1 MMKIVDSDILIDR
14 SEKIYSALEALKV
27 VVFNLPPIDKINI
40 DDINQMNAIIWAI
53 SALAEKN
60 EEDIRKYFDY

>member
-27 VVFNLPPIDKINI
+27 AVSKLPPIDKINI

>member
-1 MMKIVDSDILIDR
+1 MKIVDSDILIDR

-27 VVFNLPPIDKINI
+27 AVFKLPPIDKINI

>member
-1 MMKIVDSDILIDR
+1 MKIVDSDILIDR

-27 VVFNLPPIDKINI
+27 VVSELSPIDKINI

>member
-1 MMKIVDSDILIDR
+1 MKIVDSDILIDR

-27 VVFNLPPIDKINI
+27 AVFKLPSIDKINI

>member
-27 VVFNLPPIDKINI
+27 AASKLSPIDKINI

>member
-14 SEKIYSALEALKV
+14 SEKIYSALEALKAV
-27 VVFNLPPIDKINI
+27 VLKLSPIDKINI